1 MTTLI
6 TMTTMIA
13 MTTMMAMM
21 KIDRMKNEESKE
33 RDQKVSNEI
42 AKSAQSTQNKST

>member
-13 MTTMMAMM
+13 MTTMIGMM
-21 KIDRMKNEESKE
+21 KIGRMKNEESKE
-33 RDQKVSNEI
+33 RDQKVSNEEG
-42 AKSAQSTQNKST
+42 KVCPKYSK